1 MKKKLLIIL
10 LVVLVVGVGLFVF
23 RNFTNKPDNAEN
35 KVSNLANNQ
44 ENLKEDEDQIYFKVL
59 KNEIKYVAEDNTE
72 KLFKECMENYKEDTD
87 GPKVKYAL
95 LDWDNDSKNEMVIM
109 IESFNDGFY
118 LILNN
123 EDGIVYGFEDV
134 YRGMEDIKIDGTFIG
149 DGGASTYGVL
159 RDKFQKNKRIQEILA
174 EMDMD
179 KYQIG
184 GKDVSK
190 DEFQK
195 YMDEFDK
202 KENVEF
208 VTYIE
213 KYEFDET
220 SSNKPSN
227 EVSKENL
234 SSENKAEENIGA

>member
-1 MKKKLLIIL
+1 MKKKLLVIL
-10 LVVLVVGVGLFVF
+10 FVVLVVGVGLFVF
-23 RNFTNKPDNAEN
+23 RNFINKPDNAEN
-35 KVSNLANNQ
+35 KVSNLADNQ
-44 ENLKEDEDQIYFKVL
+44 ESSKEDEDQIYFKVL

-159 RDKFQKNKRIQEILA
+159 RDKFQKNKRIQETLA

-213 KYEFDET
+213 KYEL
-220 SSNKPSN
+220 NK
-227 EVSKENL
+227 
-234 SSENKAEENIGA
+234 